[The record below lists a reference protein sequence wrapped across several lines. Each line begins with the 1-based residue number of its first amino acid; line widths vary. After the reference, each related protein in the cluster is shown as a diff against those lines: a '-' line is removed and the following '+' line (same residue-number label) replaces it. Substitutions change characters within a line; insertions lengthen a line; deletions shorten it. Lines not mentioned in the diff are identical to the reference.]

1 MTSTQDEVD
10 ILRETSDK
18 VSKYEAAIESYK
30 KKMEEMGD
38 VRRQLKLMEEKYTR
52 LVETNLDLEEDV
64 RKTGNWKPQVD
75 AYKREIQDLRDK
87 LDTEANRADKLEFET
102 KNLMEKVEGLSN
114 EKDRLVNERDKL
126 KESHDELQDRL
137 QAADSGKGRKST
149 FGRVI
154 HNRFVSEQR
163 W

>member
-1 MTSTQDEVD
+1 MIVRKLYIFQDEVD

-137 QAADSGKGRKST
+137 QAADSGKGIILNLNFVAKKS
-149 FGRVI
+149 
-154 HNRFVSEQR
+154 NK
-163 W
+163 